1 MNFRGFRRKK
11 MASASAVVLLSLS
24 ACGGA
29 PSAQVGL
36 VTTQPIPAPGNADFA
51 GSVDPDYVL
60 RPSDVLKISVFRETD
75 LSQDSV
81 AIAANG
87 DISVPLIGQVRVAGM
102 TLQSLE
108 VLLENELNARYLRNP
123 DVTVNVIDYASHQV
137 TVEGA
142 VQQTGVFSFKPGTRL
157 SGGIALARG
166 LDRVA
171 KGSDVAV
178 FRQTPEGMFVAKFD
192 YRAVQGGTMLD
203 PVLEPGDRIVVGT
216 SGLSQFW
223 QDLLKA
229 IPVFALFTRI

>member
-1 MNFRGFRRKK
+1 MAG
-11 MASASAVVLLSLS
+11 ASALLLLLTLS

-29 PSAQVGL
+29 PAAQSGL
-36 VTTQPIPAPGNADFA
+36 VTSQPILAPGDADFTP
-51 GSVDPDYVL
+51 SVDANYIL
-60 RPSDVLKISVFRETD
+60 RPSDVLKISVFREAE

-81 AIAANG
+81 VVAANG
-87 DISVPLIGQVRVAGM
+87 EISVPLVGQVRVAGM

-108 VLLENELNARYLRNP
+108 TLLENELSARYLKNP
-123 DVTVNVIDYASHQV
+123 DVTVNVVEYASHQV

-142 VQQTGVFSFKPGTRL
+142 VLQSGVYPFRPGTRL

-171 KGSDVAV
+171 KGSEVAV

-203 PVLEPGDRIVVGT
+203 PVLQPGDRIVVGT

>member
-1 MNFRGFRRKK
+1 MVG
-11 MASASAVVLLSLS
+11 ASAAFLLSLS

-29 PSAQVGL
+29 PAAQSGL
-36 VTTQPIPAPGNADFA
+36 VTSQPVPAPGGADFTPN
-51 GSVDPDYVL
+51 VDPNYVL
-60 RPSDVLKISVFRETD
+60 RPADILKISVFREAE

-87 DISVPLIGQVRVAGM
+87 EISVPLVGPVNVAGM
-102 TLQSLE
+102 TLASLE
-108 VLLENELNARYLRNP
+108 ALLENELGGRYLRNP
-123 DVTVNVIDYASHQV
+123 DVTVNVIEYGSHLV

-142 VQQTGVFSFKPGTRL
+142 VQQTGVFAFKPGTRL

-171 KGSDVAV
+171 KGSEVAV
-178 FRQTPEGMFVAKFD
+178 FRQTPEGMYIAKFD

-203 PVLEPGDRIVVGT
+203 PVLQPGDRIVVGT